1 MQLPRPVRT
10 YLDPDTVGPLPRSS
24 HADDSD
30 ALAAARTVERRPMG
44 STMELAPED
53 VLEIFDPSR
62 PRRPPESIAPV
73 GYDQEP
79 ALASRRHLGGVVV
92 GVVAAAS
99 LLIAVAALR
108 QASRTVDLRAP
119 AAPPAAAPAPAPLAS
134 DAPAA
139 IEVPRPASPEP
150 VSTPASGDSS
160 DAVGAPSDEPRTG
173 VGAPSDRSGTGTLR
187 VDPQAEGHRAWVDGV
202 VLTADAAIVRCG
214 EHRVKVGSLG
224 RTRTID
230 VPCGGEITVFR

>member
-1 MQLPRPVRT
+1 MQLLRPVRT
-10 YLDPDTVGPLPRSS
+10 YLDPDTVGPLPRSND
-24 HADDSD
+24 ADDSD

-73 GYDQEP
+73 GCDQGP
-79 ALASRRHLGGVVV
+79 AVASRRQLGGVVI
-92 GVVAAAS
+92 GIVAAAS

-108 QASRTVDLRAP
+108 QASRAVDLRVAA
-119 AAPPAAAPAPAPLAS
+119 AAPVAAPAPVALATQ
-134 DAPAA
+134 APAA
-139 IEVPRPASPEP
+139 AETDRPVSSPLP
-150 VSTPASGDSS
+150 STPATGTSS
-160 DAVGAPSDEPRTG
+160 DRGGA
-173 VGAPSDRSGTGTLR
+173 ASDRLGTGTLR
-187 VDPQAEGHRAWVDGV
+187 VDPQAEGHRVWVDGV
-202 VLTADAAIVRCG
+202 VLTAQAAIVRCG

-230 VPCGGEITVFR
+230 VPCGGDITVFR